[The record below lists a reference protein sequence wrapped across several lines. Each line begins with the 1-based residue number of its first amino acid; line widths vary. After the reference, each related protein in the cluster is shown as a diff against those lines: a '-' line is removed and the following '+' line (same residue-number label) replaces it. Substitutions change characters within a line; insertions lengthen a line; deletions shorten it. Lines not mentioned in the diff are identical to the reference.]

1 MAKNSLL
8 HLLLALVVGS
18 FMWSMWAFAK
28 PAAPLA
34 EAAACVPPPSGLISW
49 WPGDGNA
56 DDIQNDNNGTL
67 ENGAT
72 FAPGQVGQGFSFDG
86 VDDHV
91 FIGNPQSLKFTDEL
105 TIDAWINPND
115 LSEGQIAAIV
125 NKWGQSQSLDSYFFG
140 ITKQGGVIEVVGAI
154 GVLGIKD
161 VGLYGGNI
169 PANTW
174 SHVAMTYD
182 NVTGANILYLNG
194 QQAASRTKL
203 GGIFA
208 SNQIV
213 LIGREESHLPRPF
226 PGLIDEV
233 EIFDRALS
241 PSEIQ
246 SIYDAGSA
254 GKCKTTP
261 VSAPASGLL
270 GIVAMA
276 LAMAALLYFSHR
288 RIAIAKLT
296 VRR

>member
-28 PAAPLA
+28 PTAPLA
-34 EAAACVPPPSGLISW
+34 EAAACVPPPSSLISW

-72 FAPGQVGQGFSFDG
+72 FASGQVGQGFSFDG
-86 VDDHV
+86 VNDHV
-91 FIGNPQSLKFTDEL
+91 SIGNPPSLKFTDEL
-105 TIDAWINPND
+105 TIDAWTNPND
-115 LSEGQIAAIV
+115 LSEGQDAAIV
-125 NKWGQSQSLDSYFFG
+125 AKWGQSLSLDSYWFG
-140 ITKQGGVIEVVGAI
+140 IGKQGGVLKVAGAI
-154 GVLGIKD
+154 GVSGVQD
-161 VGLYGGNI
+161 FGLYGGDI

-182 NVTGANILYLNG
+182 NVTGANILYLDG
-194 QQAASRTKL
+194 QQVGSRTRL

-208 SNQIV
+208 SDKNV
-213 LIGREESHLPRPF
+213 RIGLQGSMAPRPF

-241 PSEIQ
+241 AGEIQ
-246 SIYDAGSA
+246 AIYAAGSA

-261 VSAPASGLL
+261 VSAPASGLW

-276 LAMAALLYFSHR
+276 LGIAALLYVSR
-288 RIAIAKLT
+288 RRLAT
-296 VRR
+296 GS